1 MPSAEPFDRRHPRAV
16 NLGGGHQARIDRH
29 AVDQHRARAAL
40 SLAAP
45 FLGAG
50 KPAVLAQHVEEALQ
64 GMNRDANAFAVKSEA
79 HRQLATLNWQLSTLN
94 WQLSTLSGQ
103 LSTLTGQLST
113 VSAQL

>member
-1 MPSAEPFDRRHPRAV
+1 MFDERMLQGMPSAEPLDRRHTRAI

-45 FLGAG
+45 FFGAG
-50 KPAVLAQHVEEALQ
+50 ERAVLSQDIQQPLQ

-79 HRQLATLNWQLSTLN
+79 HRQLAAWHGSVET
-94 WQLSTLSGQ
+94 
-103 LSTLTGQLST
+103 
-113 VSAQL
+113 